1 MTIALTIAF
10 IIMAFCLP
18 ALFCAGFYYG
28 FNTAERVFTT
38 QSVSAE
44 DIPGKSVLDAV
55 KIAAPTHFVPKKKES
70 DEERL
75 QRITAENIENYGT
88 AITQKEVI

>member
-1 MTIALTIAF
+1 MTLALTIAF

-18 ALFCAGFYYG
+18 AMFCAGFYFG
-28 FNTAERVFTT
+28 FNTAEDVFYN
-38 QSVSAE
+38 QSVSK
-44 DIPGKSVLDAV
+44 DNIPGNELAEAIK
-55 KIAAPTHFVPKKKES
+55 KGPKHFVPKKRET

-88 AITQKEVI
+88 GIPQKEVI